1 MALPMDFKKFLL
13 AFRYA
18 FAGLFYT
25 IKSEQN
31 MRVHLVVT
39 LAVAAG
45 GVYFHL
51 KDYEWIALIL
61 AIGLVVAAETFNTAI
76 ERLADRVTRQ
86 EDDLIRYAK
95 DSAAAAVMILAI
107 ASALVG
113 AIIFLPR
120 FLALFS

>member
-1 MALPMDFKKFLL
+1 MDFKKFLL

-18 FAGLFYT
+18 FAGLFYA

-31 MRVHLVVT
+31 MRIHLSVT
-39 LAVAAG
+39 VLVAIA

-51 KDYEWIALIL
+51 RDYEWIALIL
-61 AIGLVVAAETFNTAI
+61 AIALVVAAEALNTAI

-113 AIIFLPR
+113 LIIFLPR
-120 FLALFS
+120 VLNLFS